1 MKSTAIKIIIW
12 MSLWIF
18 SLNSSFAALE
28 DNSIEQELN
37 KSNTTELDLDFSLK
51 SFDSCKNMEDV
62 MWDYIK
68 DYWEEN
74 WKNKPQYPYYRRF
87 DENMVFSEEMND
99 SDTLSELDTLVS
111 SKSTAWAE
119 SDFSETNTQVKW
131 VDESDIVKTD
141 GKYIYYYNSKDKYV
155 YIVNALDKEDLDI
168 VKKIKV
174 PDNFYAP
181 VLYIDNNRLTIVSG
195 GYSKSNYK
203 QNYWYNRNQKT
214 YTIVFDT
221 TDISNP
227 KLIKL
232 YASEGNFGKSRKIG
246 DYLYILSTNSFDVP
260 YYSFQNEWDI
270 QFSANDMIPKAIEL
284 TKTSNA
290 DEQNLKIK
298 NTDYPYSFKAGKTVD
313 CDEISYA
320 LPGKDT
326 MKKFDFSPS
335 YNVISVINMN
345 NVEEKVGTYVVAWN
359 NAEIFM
365 SQDNLY
371 MTSHMYQNNDF
382 SCPRGLF
389 CMMPYYSRWENTL
402 IHKINIDNEK
412 LSYQDS
418 TILPGKPLTQ
428 YSMDEHDGKFRII
441 TQKFYPERKTWVY
454 VLDKDLK
461 LLWSLDGLWKT
472 EDFKSSRFMWDK
484 LFLVTFK
491 QIDPFY
497 VIDMSSDQPKVMW
510 ELKIPGYSTYLHPYD
525 ENHIIGL
532 GYNTT
537 TNKWWGTINDG
548 LKIDLYEIDYTR
560 KAISITDT
568 DAYKKCRQN
577 IIDNIAEEDK
587 PFVDPD
593 FRECEK
599 LEVVGQENLWDI
611 YVAQK
616 FTKTLGWN
624 GSYSETLNNPRM
636 FMWNAAKKTLL
647 LPAQLYVNSPDD
659 YYKRIDFFQW
669 LFAFEIDKDT
679 WISEKYRASHIDMSD
694 IEKQRIDECAKY
706 SQKIEESNCK
716 LLLDGTQYCAPKSY
730 SYVPQYCFADTTIWW
745 YMASKSYNYRNDYVK
760 RALWIWNTAI
770 SISDNKMM
778 TTDLES
784 WKKFDTVN
792 MK

>member
-1 MKSTAIKIIIW
+1 MQSTIIKIFIFI
-12 MSLWIF
+12 SLGFFTIG
-18 SLNSSFAALE
+18 NTFATLE
-28 DNSIEQELN
+28 DNSIEEELN
-37 KSNTTELDLDFSLK
+37 KEKIQELDMDFSLQ
-51 SFDSCKNMEDV
+51 SFDSCENMEDI

-74 WKNKPQYPYYRRF
+74 WKNKPQYPYYNRS
-87 DENMVFSEEMND
+87 DDDMIFSNVDILNESE
-99 SDTLSELDTLVS
+99 SWDTLDTLVS
-111 SKSTAWAE
+111 SKQTAWVE
-119 SDFSETNTQVKW
+119 NDFSETNTQVKW

-141 GKYIYYYNSKDKYV
+141 GKHIYYYNSKDKYV
-155 YIVNALDKEDLDI
+155 YIVNASDKEDLDI

-181 VLYIDNNRLTIVSG
+181 VLYIDENRLTIVSG
-195 GYSKSNYK
+195 GYSQSNYK

-246 DYLYILSTNSFDVP
+246 DYVYILSTNSFNIP
-260 YYSFQNEWDI
+260 YYSFNNQADI
-270 QFSANDMIPKAIEL
+270 DFSANDLIPKAIEL

-290 DEQNLKIK
+290 DEQNLTMKDK
-298 NTDYPYSFKAGKTVD
+298 DYPYNFKAGNTVD

-345 NVEEKVGTYVVAWN
+345 DVEENVGTYVVAGN

-402 IHKINIDNEK
+402 IHKINIDDKK

-418 TILPGKPLTQ
+418 TIIPGKPLNQ
-428 YSMDEHDGKFRII
+428 YSMDEHDGNFRII

-537 TNKWWGTINDG
+537 TNQWGGTINDG
-548 LKIDLYEIDYTR
+548 LKIDLYEIDYETTT
-560 KAISITDT
+560 KELCMNADWENIVECIQKYNLLDVTEFFESKVDT
-568 DAYKKCRQN
+568 ICKGYENCHIQKC
-577 IIDNIAEEDK
+577 IDIDCFKEVSVEYED
-587 PFVDPD
+587 
-593 FRECEK
+593 
-599 LEVVGQENLWDI
+599 EN
-611 YVAQK
+611 
-616 FTKTLGWN
+616 
-624 GSYSETLNNPRM
+624 
-636 FMWNAAKKTLL
+636 
-647 LPAQLYVNSPDD
+647 
-659 YYKRIDFFQW
+659 
-669 LFAFEIDKDT
+669 
-679 WISEKYRASHIDMSD
+679 D
-694 IEKQRIDECAKY
+694 IELLECTGEISWKDCDYDVKIEIHSECA
-706 SQKIEESNCK
+706 
-716 LLLDGTQYCAPKSY
+716 
-730 SYVPQYCFADTTIWW
+730 IW
-745 YMASKSYNYRNDYVK
+745 
-760 RALWIWNTAI
+760 
-770 SISDNKMM
+770 
-778 TTDLES
+778 
-784 WKKFDTVN
+784 
-792 MK
+792 

>member
-1 MKSTAIKIIIW
+1 MKSKYIKIV
-12 MSLWIF
+12 SWILLSF
-18 SLNSSFAALE
+18 CVMNISFASLE

-37 KSNTTELDLDFSLK
+37 KENTQELNVDFSLK
-51 SFDSCKNMEDV
+51 TFDSCKNMEDV

-74 WKNKPQYPYYRRF
+74 WKNKPQYPYYYRNGLTPLI
-87 DENMVFSEEMND
+87 DVDFSNEMND

-119 SDFSETNTQVKW
+119 NDFSETNTQVKW
-131 VDESDIVKTD
+131 VDESDIIKTD
-141 GKYIYYYNSKDKYV
+141 GKHIYYYNSKDKYV
-155 YIVNALDKEDLDI
+155 YIVNASDKEDLDI

-174 PDNFYAP
+174 PDNFYSP

-195 GYSKSNYK
+195 GYSQSNYK

-232 YASEGNFGKSRKIG
+232 YASEGSFGKSRKIG
-246 DYLYILSTNSFDVP
+246 DYLYILSTNSFDIP

-284 TKTSNA
+284 TKTSNT

-298 NTDYPYSFKAGKTVD
+298 DKDYPYNFKAGKTVD

-345 NVEEKVGTYVVAWN
+345 DVEEKVGTTVVAWN

-382 SCPRGLF
+382 SCPRGMF

-402 IHKINIDNEK
+402 IHKINIDNKK

-418 TILPGKPLTQ
+418 TIIPGQPLTQ

-441 TQKFYPERKTWVY
+441 TQKFYPERKTGVY

-497 VIDMSSDQPKVMW
+497 VIDMSSDQPKVMG

-537 TNKWWGTINDG
+537 ENKWGGTINDG
-548 LKIDLYEIDYTR
+548 LKIDLYEIDYNR
-560 KAISITDT
+560 KPAEKI
-568 DAYKKCRQN
+568 
-577 IIDNIAEEDK
+577 EEDSEWN
-587 PFVDPD
+587 F
-593 FRECEK
+593 
-599 LEVVGQENLWDI
+599 QENLWDI

-616 FTKTLGWN
+616 FTKTLWGN
-624 GSYSETLNNPRM
+624 GSYSEALNNPRM

-647 LPAQLYVNSPDD
+647 LPAQLYVNAPDD

-669 LFAFEIDKDT
+669 LFAFEIDKDSG
-679 WISEKYRASHIDMSD
+679 ISEKYRVSHIDFSD
-694 IEKQRIDECAKY
+694 IEKQRTDECAKY
-706 SQKIEESNCK
+706 SQKIVEPNCK
-716 LLLDGTQYCAPKSY
+716 LLLDGTQYCAPRTY

-745 YMASKSYNYRNDYVK
+745 YMASKSYNYQNDYVK